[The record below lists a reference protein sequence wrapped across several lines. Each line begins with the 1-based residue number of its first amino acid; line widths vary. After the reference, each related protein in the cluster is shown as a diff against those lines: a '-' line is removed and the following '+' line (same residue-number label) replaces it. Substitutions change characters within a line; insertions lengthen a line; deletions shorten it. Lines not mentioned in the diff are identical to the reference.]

1 MDEKH
6 LLENARD
13 QLDRVLGFFPRVDAK
28 ASVVLAV
35 NTGMLAFLVSH
46 VSSPN
51 SLAWWEIAIPSIA
64 VLLLGVSLWFLY
76 KGAFPS
82 LKGGS
87 LSLVYFREIAA
98 RTEANFIDEFTKR
111 STVEH
116 ARDLLG
122 QAWRNSEILKEKF
135 YYLKVAFVFLAL
147 AIPPWVVSLAIFS
160 IKTTTRGTSLAP

>member
-1 MDEKH
+1 MDEKY

-13 QLDRVLGFFPRVDAK
+13 QLDRVLEFFPRVDAK
-28 ASVVLAV
+28 ASVLLAV
-35 NTGMLAFLVSH
+35 NTGMLGFLVSH
-46 VSSPN
+46 VP
-51 SLAWWEIAIPSIA
+51 SLNPLPWWEIAIPSIT

-87 LSLVYFREIAA
+87 SSLVYFREIAE
-98 RTEANFIDEFTKR
+98 RTEANFIDQFTKR
-111 STVEH
+111 SNAEH
-116 ARDLLG
+116 ARDILG

-135 YYLKVAFVFLAL
+135 DYLKIAFVFLAL

-160 IKTTTRGTSLAP
+160 IKTTPRGTGLAP